1 MSEIELN
8 LVKTSKVAVTHTI
21 PALSKL
27 KCMVLDHVLMTRDMR
42 AVPNRQTLP
51 KYSDDDLIDN
61 YFARQ
66 AGATTNDDIVVEQH
80 GDMCLIDIG
89 HYGVRTS
96 PSASKKDFYAKTM
109 RANPCFKKFQLIC
122 DRSNNLGSSASI
134 YTLIDSQLTQMTIIL
149 EDTQAGKMWLFDHVH
164 VDLDQLITE
173 LYDRICT
180 WLHKHQLIAPSVY
193 LTIQFSDIDHHASQ
207 APSS

>member
-27 KCMVLDHVLMTRDMR
+27 KCMVLDHVLMTRDVR

-80 GDMCLIDIG
+80 GDMCLISIG
-89 HYGVRTS
+89 HYGDRTS
-96 PSASKKDFYAKTM
+96 PSASKQDFYAKTM

-180 WLHKHQLIAPSVY
+180 WLHKHQLIAPLVY

-207 APSS
+207 ATSP